1 MQRSKPHLF
10 DYLVSGDQEGRRRG
24 QAERLG
30 GLLVDDELEP
40 GRFQHGQIAWGFTLE
55 YPADVNALLAQR
67 LRNARSVAQEKPGA
81 RFAQQAGAR

>member
-1 MQRSKPHLF
+1 LQRSKPHLF

-40 GRFQHGQIAWGFTLE
+40 GRFQHGQIA
-55 YPADVNALLAQR
+55 
-67 LRNARSVAQEKPGA
+67 
-81 RFAQQAGAR
+81 